1 LRGVHPPARDPHL
14 VTIMKLPRR
23 RFLRLAAAAAAVPA
37 GSRIAWAQSQAASS
51 YPTRPVRLI
60 VGFPPGGG
68 VDITARFLAQALSE
82 RLGQSFFVENR
93 PGAGSNLAT
102 ETVVRA
108 APDGYS
114 LLVFDAP
121 PATNAASLYD
131 NLNFNFMRDIA
142 PVAGIMRVTHVM
154 VVNAAFPA
162 ETLPAFIAY
171 ARANPGKIG
180 IASYGAGTI
189 SQVAAAL
196 FMSMAEVSMV
206 HVPYRGSAPALTDLL
221 GGQVQVMFAS
231 LPSAIEYIKAGKLR
245 ALAVSTAKASEQL
258 PDVPPVG
265 AVVPAFEASGWY
277 GVGAPR
283 ATPVELIGLLNK
295 EINAALADPKLRA
308 RLADFGGT
316 TLPGSPA
323 DLATF
328 IAAETEKWD
337 RVIRAANI
345 KPE

>member
-1 LRGVHPPARDPHL
+1 
-14 VTIMKLPRR
+14 MKLPRR
-23 RFLRLAAAAAAVPA
+23 RFLYLAGATAALPTVA
-37 GSRIAWAQSQAASS
+37 RIAWAQSHAAQP
-51 YPTRPVRLI
+51 YPVRPVRLI

-68 VDITARFLAQALSE
+68 VDITARLLAQALTE
-82 RLGQSFFVENR
+82 RLEQSFFVENR

-102 ETVVRA
+102 ETVVHA
-108 APDGYS
+108 APDGYT

-121 PATNAASLYD
+121 PATNASSLYD

-142 PVAGIMRVTHVM
+142 PVAGIMRVSHVM

-162 ETLPAFIAY
+162 KTLSAFIDY
-171 ARANPGKIG
+171 AKANPGKIS

-196 FMSMAEVSMV
+196 FMSMAKVSMV

-221 GGQVQVMFAS
+221 GGQVQVMFAA

-245 ALAVSTAKASEQL
+245 PLAVSTAKASEQL

-265 AVVPAFEASGWY
+265 AVVPGFEASGWY

-283 ATPVELIGLLNK
+283 STPAEIIEALNQ
-295 EINAALADPKLRA
+295 EINAALSDPKLQP
-308 RLADFGGT
+308 RLAEFGGT
-316 TLPGSPA
+316 TLPGSAA
-323 DLATF
+323 DLRTF

-337 RVIRAANI
+337 KVIRSANI